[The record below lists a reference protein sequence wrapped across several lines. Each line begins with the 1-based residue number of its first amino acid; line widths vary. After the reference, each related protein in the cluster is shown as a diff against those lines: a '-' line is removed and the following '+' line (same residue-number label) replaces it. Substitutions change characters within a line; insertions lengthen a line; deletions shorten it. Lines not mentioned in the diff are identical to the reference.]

1 MAVDNHYIHLVYGAN
16 MKICNLAS
24 GSSGNCTY
32 IETSNYKILIDLGKT
47 KKYIVD
53 KLKEIGVNYEDIDYV
68 FLTHTHDDHIAAI
81 NTFLHNHKASLV
93 VTKEMFMQLKN
104 ITQIEHIT
112 IYDDNPEIEGLDIK
126 SYKMSHDAGDTR
138 AFLINDNGST
148 LVYITD
154 TGYINQKFFKEF
166 KGKNAYYIESN
177 HDIEMLTHG
186 PYPKWL
192 QARVLS
198 DLGHLSNKFTGMYLS
213 KFIDSNTSYIMLAHL
228 SEKNNT
234 EKCAL
239 TTVEEALRDI
249 DIHNIKINCCKPSEI
264 SGVITI

>member
-1 MAVDNHYIHLVYGAN
+1 MAEEYQSILLVYGVN
-16 MKICNLAS
+16 MKFCNLAS
-24 GSSGNCTY
+24 GSAGNCSY
-32 IETSNYKILIDLGKT
+32 IETKNFKILIDLGKT

-53 KLKEIGVNYEDIDYV
+53 GLKDIGVDYKDIDYV

-93 VTKEMFMQLKN
+93 VSNDMFKQLN
-104 ITQIEHIT
+104 SITQVDHI
-112 IYDDNPEIEGLDIK
+112 IVYDDNPNIENLDIK
-126 SYKMSHDAGDTR
+126 TYKMSHDAGDTR
-138 AFLINDNGST
+138 AFLITEDDAS

-154 TGYINQKFFKEF
+154 TGYINQKYFKELS
-166 KGKNAYYIESN
+166 GKKLYYIESN

-213 KFIDSNTSYIMLAHL
+213 KFISDNTSYVCLAHL
-228 SEKNNT
+228 SQKNNT
-234 EKCAL
+234 EDMAL
-239 TTVEEALRDI
+239 TTVAHELRDN
-249 DIHNIKINCCKPSEI
+249 DTSHIKITCCKESQR
-264 SGVITI
+264 GDVITI